1 MRNLILFTML
11 IFAGVACDKPVLEES
26 TGIVKDLTGF
36 DGCGKVIL
44 LDNGITLEPVE
55 VPQNITLQ
63 PNARISVK
71 FRKIERYTA
80 CMSGLTVKVID
91 LRYL

>member
-11 IFAGVACDKPVLEES
+11 IFAGLACDKPVLEES

-44 LDNGITLEPVE
+44 LDNGTTLEPVE
-55 VPQNITLQ
+55 VPQNVTLQ
-63 PNARISVK
+63 PNARVSVK
-71 FRKIERYTA
+71 FRKVDTYSI
-80 CMSGLTVKVID
+80 CMTGLTVKVVH